1 MDAYRILVLSLGL
14 SAGAASQ
21 PPGAAR
27 RPAGASPAVLV
38 PFTVAG
44 GLQVAASRPA
54 IPAFNMARSSA
65 MLLSVFLILTL
76 VLVT

>member
-1 MDAYRILVLSLGL
+1 
-14 SAGAASQ
+14 
-21 PPGAAR
+21 
-27 RPAGASPAVLV
+27 VLV

-54 IPAFNMARSSA
+54 TPAFNMAWSSA

>member
-1 MDAYRILVLSLGL
+1 
-14 SAGAASQ
+14 
-21 PPGAAR
+21 
-27 RPAGASPAVLV
+27 VLV

-54 IPAFNMARSSA
+54 TPAFNMARSSA